1 MGSGNDRK
9 KVILFYN
16 PNAGNGLFKNNLDLI
31 IERFQQKKLVVIPI
45 RAGRGDVLDG
55 LFRTIDPAEYRQ
67 VIAAGGDGTINICV
81 NAMIKNNIDLPLA
94 IFPAGTANDFAYYLD
109 LPLEVNSMIDIAL
122 GSNYT
127 YSDLGKANDKYFL
140 NVAAMGTM
148 VDVSQKTDPNLK
160 SILGVLSYYIRGI
173 IEVPNLKPIPVRIT
187 SEEFSGEEHMYFMLI
202 MNGRSAGGFKRLSP
216 SAEINDG
223 LFDVIVFREMPLTDF
238 LPLLINVLQGNHEK
252 NKHIIYFRTN
262 RLQVES
268 PQHVGTDIDGEKGD
282 DLPIAYSLLPNKLK
296 IFTRDKDQKGTT
308 W

>member
-122 GSNYT
+122 GSNFT
-127 YSDLGKANDKYFL
+127 YSDLGRANDKYFL

>member
-31 IERFQQKKLVVIPI
+31 IERFQQKKLMVIPI

-81 NAMIKNNIDLPLA
+81 NAMIRNNIDLPLA

-122 GSNYT
+122 GSNFT
-127 YSDLGKANDKYFL
+127 YSDLGRANDKYFL

-238 LPLLINVLQGNHEK
+238 LPLLINVLKGNHEK